1 MTKIHSQHIF
11 REYDIR
17 GKYPE
22 EIDEKFAFE
31 LGKAFGTK
39 YPGMIVVGA
48 DVRLSSP
55 SLKNELI
62 KGLVSTGANV
72 IDLGMVT
79 SPITMFS
86 VRHLQCDGGIIV
98 TGSHIP
104 KEFNGFKLYE
114 KNAVPISYGTGL
126 NELEKIIER
135 DVFSQ
140 GKGKVEK
147 KDLMDEYVKFLK
159 EKIKMNQPIN
169 FKVVVDAGNGSAS
182 IYPAILREFGIE
194 VYELFCEPDGNFPN
208 HIPYPSKV
216 ETLRTLQQ
224 KVIETKSDLG
234 FAYDG
239 DGDRV
244 AVVDENGKIIHVEI
258 VFSVLIEG
266 MLSENP
272 KSKVIYTAVNSNAI
286 EDLIRNNGGIPLV
299 SRVGHTLISRKMLE
313 EDAAIAG
320 ELSGH
325 YCFKDAHAADDAM
338 FATLKIIEYLIESNK
353 KFSDYEREFPKYFSS
368 ISESNRFDTKES
380 EKFPFIQKIKEEF
393 EAEGYKIDTLEG
405 VKIFF
410 EDGWILVRPSNTE
423 AIIMVCYESKTKE
436 GFEKLKAVADDIIKR
451 IPR

>member
-1 MTKIHSQHIF
+1 MNSQHIF

-39 YPGMIVVGA
+39 YPGKIIVGS

-62 KGLVSTGANV
+62 KGLISTGANV
-72 IDLGMVT
+72 IDVGTVT
-79 SPITMFS
+79 TPFTMFA
-86 VRHLQCDGGIIV
+86 VRHLQCVGGIMV

-114 KNAVPISYGTGL
+114 KGGIPISYDSGL
-126 NELEKIIER
+126 NELQKIIEKNAY
-135 DVFSQ
+135 SQ
-140 GKGKVEK
+140 GKGKVER
-147 KDLMDEYVKFLK
+147 KDLMGDYVKFLK
-159 EKIKMNQPIN
+159 EKIKIKQSPN
-169 FKVVVDAGNGSAS
+169 FKVVVDAGNGATSI
-182 IYPAILREFGIE
+182 IYPTILKNFGIE

-208 HIPYPSKV
+208 HMPYPSKV
-216 ETLRTLQQ
+216 ETLKTLQK
-224 KVIETKSDLG
+224 KVVETKSNLG

-258 VFSVLIEG
+258 TFSVIIKAILA
-266 MLSENP
+266 ENP
-272 KSKVIYTAVNSNAI
+272 KSKVIYTAVNSKAI
-286 EDLIRNNGGIPLV
+286 EDVIRNNGGIPV
-299 SRVGHTLISRKMLE
+299 VCRVGHTFITQKMLK
-313 EDAAIAG
+313 EDAILGG

-325 YCFKDAHAADDAM
+325 FCFKDTHAADDAI
-338 FATLKIIEYLIESNK
+338 FATLKIIEYLIKSNK
-353 KFSDYEREFPKYFSS
+353 RFSDYEKEFPKYFSS

-393 EAEGYKIDTLEG
+393 EGKGYRTDTLEG
-405 VKIFF
+405 VKIIF
-410 EDGWILVRPSNTE
+410 EDGWLLVRPSNTE
-423 AIIMVCYESKTKE
+423 AVIMVCYESKTKE
-436 GFEKLKAVADDIIKR
+436 GFEKLKAMADDIIKR